1 MAFKPCSSNNI
12 ALFFT
17 LNLLFFALVSGCG
30 YKCPNP
36 KPKPNPNP
44 NPNNPNPNP
53 NNPNNPNPNPNN
65 PNPNPNPNNPN
76 PNPNPNNPNNN
87 MTCPRDA
94 LKLGICANVLS
105 GLLNITLGQPPVTP
119 CCSLL
124 SGLVDL
130 EAAICLCTALRG
142 NILGIN
148 INLPISLSLLLN
160 VCSRQVPRGF
170 QCS

>member
-1 MAFKPCSSNNI
+1 MAFKLCSSNNI

-30 YKCPNP
+30 YKCSNP
-36 KPKPNPNP
+36 K
-44 NPNNPNPNP
+44 
-53 NNPNNPNPNPNN
+53 
-65 PNPNPNPNNPN
+65 PNPNNPN

-87 MTCPRDA
+87 TTCPRDA

-148 INLPISLSLLLN
+148 INFQSPLACFSMSAQGKCH
-160 VCSRQVPRGF
+160 VASSVPKHK
-170 QCS
+170 

>member
-36 KPKPNPNP
+36 KPKP
-44 NPNNPNPNP
+44 
-53 NNPNNPNPNPNN
+53 
-65 PNPNPNPNNPN
+65 PNNPN

>member
-53 NNPNNPNPNPNN
+53 N
-65 PNPNPNPNNPN
+65 
-76 PNPNPNNPNNN
+76 NPNNPNNN

>member
-36 KPKPNPNP
+36 KPK
-44 NPNNPNPNP
+44 
-53 NNPNNPNPNPNN
+53 
-65 PNPNPNPNNPN
+65 PN

>member
-1 MAFKPCSSNNI
+1 MAFKLCSSNNI

-30 YKCPNP
+30 YNP
-36 KPKPNPNP
+36 S
-44 NPNNPNPNP
+44 
-53 NNPNNPNPNPNN
+53 
-65 PNPNPNPNNPN
+65 PNNPN

-87 MTCPRDA
+87 TTCPRDA

-148 INLPISLSLLLN
+148 INFQSPLACFSMSAQGKCH
-160 VCSRQVPRGF
+160 VASSVPKHK
-170 QCS
+170 

>member
-1 MAFKPCSSNNI
+1 MAFKLCSSNNI

-30 YKCPNP
+30 YKCSNP
-36 KPKPNPNP
+36 KH
-44 NPNNPNPNP
+44 
-53 NNPNNPNPNPNN
+53 
-65 PNPNPNPNNPN
+65 

-87 MTCPRDA
+87 TTCPRDA

-148 INLPISLSLLLN
+148 INFQSPLACFSMSAQGKCH
-160 VCSRQVPRGF
+160 VASSVPKHK
-170 QCS
+170 

>member
-1 MAFKPCSSNNI
+1 MAFKLCSSNNI

-30 YKCPNP
+30 YKCSNP

-44 NPNNPNPNP
+44 NPNNPN
-53 NNPNNPNPNPNN
+53 NNT
-65 PNPNPNPNNPN
+65 
-76 PNPNPNNPNNN
+76 
-87 MTCPRDA
+87 TCPRDA

-148 INLPISLSLLLN
+148 INFQSPLACFSMSAQGKCH
-160 VCSRQVPRGF
+160 VASSVPKHK
-170 QCS
+170 